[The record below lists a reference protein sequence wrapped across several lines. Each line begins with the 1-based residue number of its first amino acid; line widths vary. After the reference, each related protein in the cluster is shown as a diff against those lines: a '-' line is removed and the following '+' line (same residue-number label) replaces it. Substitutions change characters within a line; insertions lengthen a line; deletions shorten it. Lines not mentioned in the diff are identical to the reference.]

1 MVSII
6 LHHFIL
12 INSKNN
18 SLVLVEED
26 TFGINGSFGAPEK
39 KFSIIFSKAK
49 TKYCLSLH
57 DNGGNSYLFVNK
69 KKYKFKA
76 NTKNVNFPS
85 RLCLGN
91 ISNNFFKESIFKRSV
106 HDFWVD
112 YDVIDQSDILNI
124 RKCFMIK
131 KYLLDYW
138 VWADL

>member
-1 MVSII
+1 M
-6 LHHFIL
+6 

-76 NTKNVNFPS
+76 NIKNVNFPS

-106 HDFWVD
+106 HDF
-112 YDVIDQSDILNI
+112 
-124 RKCFMIK
+124 
-131 KYLLDYW
+131 
-138 VWADL
+138 